1 MKQKR
6 WRVVLWVAFV
16 VMVFCAVRDVRRSA
30 ASNGAQRIEVRAGRA
45 QSDEKETDARFKK
58 AIESIDENDAKA
70 ANELPLGQ
78 LEAAR
83 EAQRMRQQEEATGPR
98 AGDPCPARSAAA
110 RRGLIQRQE

>member
-1 MKQKR
+1 
-6 WRVVLWVAFV
+6 
-16 VMVFCAVRDVRRSA
+16 MVFCAVRDVRRSA

-70 ANELPLGQ
+70 ANELQRRQ

-83 EAQRMRQQEEATGPR
+83 EAQRMRQHPDGTPVGPD
-98 AGDPCPARSAAA
+98 AGPSGRSVNE
-110 RRGLIQRQE
+110 GPL